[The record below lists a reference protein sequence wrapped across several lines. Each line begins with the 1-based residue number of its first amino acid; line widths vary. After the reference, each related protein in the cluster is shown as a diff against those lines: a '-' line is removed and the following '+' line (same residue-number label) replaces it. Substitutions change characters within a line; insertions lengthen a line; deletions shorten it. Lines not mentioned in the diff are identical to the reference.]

1 MVFIFYFLLIT
12 SIIMKLYIV
21 KGIEIDRKES
31 NSTTKKVNCFVG
43 FYTNL
48 KEVYSLFERKT
59 VKSYSSIA
67 NKINDTNY
75 YISYDSSFLIEEK
88 MMKFQQIRIERVQA
102 NKVYNKSKYVNLN
115 PLIAQEF
122 SDFKF

>member
-1 MVFIFYFLLIT
+1 
-12 SIIMKLYIV
+12 MKLYIV
-21 KGIEIDRKES
+21 KGIEIDRKKS
-31 NSTTKKVNCFVG
+31 NSTLKRVNSFIG

-48 KEVYSLFERKT
+48 KEVYSQFERKT
-59 VKSYSSIA
+59 VISYSSIA

-75 YISYDSSFLIEEK
+75 YITYDSNFLIDEK

-102 NKVYNKSKYVNLN
+102 NKVYHKSRDVNIS
-115 PLIAQEF
+115 PMISQEF

>member
-1 MVFIFYFLLIT
+1 
-12 SIIMKLYIV
+12 MKLYIV
-21 KGIEIDRKES
+21 KGIEIDRNKS
-31 NSTTKKVNCFVG
+31 NNTSKRVNSFIG

-48 KEVYSLFERKT
+48 KEVYNQFERET

-67 NKINDTNY
+67 NKMNEHKY
-75 YISYDSSFLIEEK
+75 YITYDSKFLIDEK

-102 NKVYNKSKYVNLN
+102 NEVYNKSKYVNIS
-115 PLIAQEF
+115 PIIAQEF

>member
-1 MVFIFYFLLIT
+1 
-12 SIIMKLYIV
+12 MKLYIV
-21 KGIEIDRKES
+21 KGIEIERKKS
-31 NSTTKKVNCFVG
+31 NSTSKKINSFIG

-48 KEVYSLFERKT
+48 KEVYSQFERKT

-67 NKINDTNY
+67 NKINETNY
-75 YISYDSSFLIEEK
+75 YITYDSKFLIDEK
-88 MMKFQQIRIERVQA
+88 MMKFQQIRIERVQT
-102 NKVYNKSKYVNLN
+102 NEVYNKSKYVNIN

>member
-1 MVFIFYFLLIT
+1 
-12 SIIMKLYIV
+12 MKLYIV
-21 KGIEIDRKES
+21 KGIEIERKNS
-31 NSTTKKVNCFVG
+31 NSTSKKIDSFIG

-48 KEVYSLFERKT
+48 KEVYSQFESKT

-67 NKINDTNY
+67 NKINETNY
-75 YISYDSSFLIEEK
+75 YITYDSKFLINEK
-88 MMKFQQIRIERVQA
+88 MMMFQQIRIERIQTNV
-102 NKVYNKSKYVNLN
+102 VYNKSKYVNIN